1 MDKDFSLLFKDLC
14 CSRCK
19 EDFDENSVEIIREEP
34 RLLVIKLTCQ
44 HCGKDFGYSFL
55 GLNNLKV
62 EKREDL
68 ILEKNNRPNISSD
81 DVIDAH
87 IFIKNL
93 DETWQKYLSKI
104 EEN

>member
-1 MDKDFSLLFKDLC
+1 MDKDFSLLFKELC

-19 EDFDENSVEIIREEP
+19 NDFDENSVEIIREEP
-34 RLLVIKLTCQ
+34 QLLVVKLTCQ
-44 HCGKDFGYSFL
+44 TCGKDFGISFL
-55 GLNNLKV
+55 GLNNIKV
-62 EKREDL
+62 NSKQDL
-68 ILEKNNRPNISSD
+68 ILEKNKRPNISAD

-93 DETWQKYLSKI
+93 DENWQKYLPKI